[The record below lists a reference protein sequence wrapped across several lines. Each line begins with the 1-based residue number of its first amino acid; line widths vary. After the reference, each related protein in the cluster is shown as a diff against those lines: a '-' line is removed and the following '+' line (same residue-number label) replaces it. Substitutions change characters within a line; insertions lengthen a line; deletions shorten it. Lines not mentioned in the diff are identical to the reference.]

1 KNHFIRIME
10 IISDNPAVT
19 VSDIDITTDDERHQL
34 LEEFNKTQVDYS
46 RGKTLQELFE
56 AQVDERPD
64 HIAVKFRNKTLTYRE
79 LNEKSNQLAR
89 VLRQKGVN
97 PNSIVGLMIE
107 SSLDMMIGI
116 LGILKSGGAYLPID
130 PTHPQD
136 RVHYMMKDA
145 EIQVLVTAD
154 DCAQKLSFEGTTV
167 DISDLNNFT
176 GDKTNVDIINQSS
189 DLAYVIYT
197 SGTTGQ
203 AKGVMIP
210 HSSLINYCQAMI
222 KKAVITSEDETALL
236 SSHAF
241 DLGYTTVYTALISGI
256 TLHILSEDMYRD
268 PDQLVEYTKTCTYLK
283 MTPSL
288 FSIMIHS
295 GKIQKVVET
304 GNLRLIILGGEPVN
318 KNDLKRFS
326 SLNNKHTI
334 RLINHYG
341 PTESTIGCV
350 AGEIDLDQIDEFSN
364 VIGKPLDN
372 IKAYILDPHR
382 NLTPI
387 GVPGEL
393 YISGDG
399 LANGYVNKP
408 ELTVEKF
415 IENPFDP
422 GKRMYKTGDLV
433 KRLPDGRIEFIGR
446 IDSQV
451 KVRGYRIE
459 LGEIENLLL
468 SHPEIKEAVVINREN
483 ETGEAYLAAYMA
495 GHRVF
500 DVAEVRSYVKDRLPH
515 YMVPAYFMVLDTM
528 PLTKNGKIN
537 RKELP
542 EPDSSGMVTTDYIA
556 PENDVQQTLVD
567 IWSDILGVEKIGI
580 H

>member
-1 KNHFIRIME
+1 
-10 IISDNPAVT
+10 
-19 VSDIDITTDDERHQL
+19 
-34 LEEFNKTQVDYS
+34 
-46 RGKTLQELFE
+46 
-56 AQVDERPD
+56 
-64 HIAVKFRNKTLTYRE
+64 
-79 LNEKSNQLAR
+79 
-89 VLRQKGVN
+89 
-97 PNSIVGLMIE
+97 
-107 SSLDMMIGI
+107 
-116 LGILKSGGAYLPID
+116 
-130 PTHPQD
+130 
-136 RVHYMMKDA
+136 
-145 EIQVLVTAD
+145 
-154 DCAQKLSFEGTTV
+154 KLSFEGTTV

-222 KKAVITSEDETALL
+222 KKVSITSEDETALL

-295 GKIQKVVET
+295 EKIQKVVET

-542 EPDSSGMVTTDYIA
+542 EPDSSGMVTTDYAA

-580 H
+580 HDNFFDLG